1 MKVAGRRSSAS
12 AAARASDPVP
22 RGANVP
28 VTAMPTVP
36 AVDGDWLAAPGGS
49 SWHAPRDLL
58 RCALSA
64 RSSVHVPADSIE
76 RQAKAPRRPAVEA
89 LLSSSTLPAVA
100 SDRGRDLND
109 EGRVALRQPRF
120 TRWCPCASSATGE
133 RRSSPVPEAP
143 DLTGCSRAPHA
154 PLAGRRGL
162 RHRAHRHP
170 HAAAQRAAR
179 LQRLGGAVRRAPAP
193 GEAAERRRDVA
204 RPYGRGCSAQ
214 VPCGEC
220 GVARLCVS
228 RRTALVLLWEQLHMC
243 RPLYL

>member
-1 MKVAGRRSSAS
+1 MSQRSVSCQCARR
-12 AAARASDPVP
+12 
-22 RGANVP
+22 NV
-28 VTAMPTVP
+28 
-36 AVDGDWLAAPGGS
+36 
-49 SWHAPRDLL
+49 L
-58 RCALSA
+58 RCASSA
-64 RSSVHVPADSIE
+64 RSASHAPVDSFE
-76 RQAKAPRRPAVEA
+76 RQAKASRRPAGEA

-100 SDRGRDLND
+100 SDRGRDLTV
-109 EGRVALRQPRF
+109 EGRVALRQPLF
-120 TRWCPCASSATGE
+120 ARWCPCASSATGE

-214 VPCGEC
+214 APCGER
-220 GVARLCVS
+220 GVDRLCVS
-228 RRTALVLLWEQLHMC
+228 RRTALVALWEKLHLC